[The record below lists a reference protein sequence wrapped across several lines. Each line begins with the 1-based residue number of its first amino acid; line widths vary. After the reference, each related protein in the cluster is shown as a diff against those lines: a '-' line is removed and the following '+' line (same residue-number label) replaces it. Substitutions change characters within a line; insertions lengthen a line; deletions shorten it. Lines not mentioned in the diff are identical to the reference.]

1 VKWSIYVARAAQLAA
16 SVLAASTLV
25 VAPALADESAP
36 EASREVAAH
45 KRARL
50 RTYHLGFALT
60 TWASLGA
67 TSLVGTI
74 RYANVIGFGTPLCEK
89 GSPIFGRT
97 YGCGNGLMIHHGI
110 SAGFTT
116 LSYITT
122 RTLAAL
128 MPDPYDAASFSPRLR
143 AHRILS
149 WVHLAGM
156 AAMPALG
163 IATAASNDPDTR
175 RALATTHLVVGYSTF
190 AAVSAAGAVMVF

>member
-1 VKWSIYVARAAQLAA
+1 VRLTLAA
-16 SVLAASTLV
+16 LVLAASTLV
-25 VAPALADESAP
+25 VAPALAHDSVPDA
-36 EASREVAAH
+36 ARETAAQ

-50 RTYHLGFALT
+50 RTYHFGFALT

-67 TSLVGTI
+67 TSVVGTI
-74 RYANVIGFGTPLCEK
+74 RYTNVIGFGTPLCEK

-97 YGCGNGLMIHHGI
+97 YGCGDGLMIQHGI
-110 SAGFTT
+110 SAGFTS

-143 AHRILS
+143 AHRVLS

-156 AAMPALG
+156 VAMPVLG
-163 IATAASNDPDTR
+163 IATAVSNDRDTR
-175 RALATTHLVVGYSTF
+175 ASLATTHLVVGYTTF
-190 AAVSAAGAVMVF
+190 AVVSAAGAVMVF